1 MLSCLLRKRLNLC
14 KLKQLRSVPIS
25 SDWRLPAHRP
35 VSTSIGLPLLW
46 DRFPPS
52 PARQGV
58 PQSSQPLKQG
68 RTMAGSL
75 QHSQVA
81 QKVLELQ
88 STDEGLSHPQRRQ
101 RCCECSGEILQVS
114 GHVPS
119 QCWVPVLLLKPR
131 LENPLLLIIFS
142 IVRNVRELIRVETAR
157 GFEAYTE
164 ISCRAHKFTVL
175 NSLHTAGHVH
185 FCLFH

>member
-1 MLSCLLRKRLNLC
+1 MLHLTLIHLLWVRPATGKQSSSVLMLSCLLRKRLYLC

-81 QKVLELQ
+81 QKVLRRCSNCRAQ
-88 STDEGLSHPQRRQ
+88 MKDSATHREGRGAVNALGRFCRFQVTFPVSVGC
-101 RCCECSGEILQVS
+101 RCCS
-114 GHVPS
+114 
-119 QCWVPVLLLKPR
+119 
-131 LENPLLLIIFS
+131 
-142 IVRNVRELIRVETAR
+142 
-157 GFEAYTE
+157 
-164 ISCRAHKFTVL
+164 
-175 NSLHTAGHVH
+175 
-185 FCLFH
+185 